1 MSECESK
8 PKKEQKSSK
17 SESHSRKSDHK
28 SSKSEHKSSK
38 SEHKSSRSENKS
50 SKSDH
55 KSSKSEHKS
64 SKSEHK
70 SSKSNHKSSK
80 SSSQHH
86 KSSSH
91 SKSSSRDHKSSRDK
105 ERSKTDAVIDEQESA
120 GEFDIPDLSQEL
132 ALLPEDIG
140 YESPEPDD
148 DIERVAGDLEDIFA
162 GVEDDDELQKIFDSY
177 KEEEAATA
185 PIVDPSQRKRKAA
198 DEGGSSVTDTIVGKK
213 RVALGGASEA
223 EKRPLHMKK
232 PSKMTPA
239 QAMHD
244 RYKKIQALK
253 QQQLLEKKLTE
264 LTEDTASTS
273 TSGGSTSTSL
283 GESSSTAGK
292 KRVAHTS
299 TSTPVEKNKAKQQV
313 LARQQHGEAKAGG
326 TVAVTCPKGV
336 GRTSH
341 TPSLASVPKP

>member
-1 MSECESK
+1 MIKIKSLDSLLEKSSEAVQDDKTKAEEEKKGDKSEDGSDLEFVAETGRSFMSAMSELESK

-17 SESHSRKSDHK
+17 SESHSSKSDHK
-28 SSKSEHKSSK
+28 SSRSVHKSSRSEHKSSRSEHKSSK
-38 SEHKSSRSENKS
+38 SENKS

-64 SKSEHK
+64 SKSD
-70 SSKSNHKSSK
+70 HKSSK

-105 ERSKTDAVIDEQESA
+105 ERSKTDAEKEKQESE

-185 PIVDPSQRKRKAA
+185 PIVDPSQRKR
-198 DEGGSSVTDTIVGKK
+198 
-213 RVALGGASEA
+213 EA
-223 EKRPLHMKK
+223 
-232 PSKMTPA
+232 
-239 QAMHD
+239 
-244 RYKKIQALK
+244 
-253 QQQLLEKKLTE
+253 
-264 LTEDTASTS
+264 
-273 TSGGSTSTSL
+273 
-283 GESSSTAGK
+283 
-292 KRVAHTS
+292 
-299 TSTPVEKNKAKQQV
+299 
-313 LARQQHGEAKAGG
+313 
-326 TVAVTCPKGV
+326 
-336 GRTSH
+336 
-341 TPSLASVPKP
+341 